1 MLLHQD
7 FAILHPLVHMGT
19 GFMPCKALEGGLSRN
34 TGPASHKSLISAQLT
49 SWGFTLH
56 LHHKVVRMGEILC
69 ILYRRGRDIISHP
82 LLNSR
87 HKNLNLFW
95 EGY

>member
-34 TGPASHKSLISAQLT
+34 ARPASRKSLISAQLA
-49 SWGFTLH
+49 SSLKSQG
-56 LHHKVVRMGEILC
+56 GQN
-69 ILYRRGRDIISHP
+69 GRDLMPTI
-82 LLNSR
+82 
-87 HKNLNLFW
+87 
-95 EGY
+95 

>member
-7 FAILHPLVHMGT
+7 FAILHPLVHMGM

-34 TGPASHKSLISAQLT
+34 RGLASRKSLISSQFA

-56 LHHKVVRMGEILC
+56 LNHKVVGMGGIFSL
-69 ILYRRGRDIISHP
+69 LYRRGRDITSHP

-87 HKNLNLFW
+87 HKNLQLF
-95 EGY
+95 